1 MLLTWFNNFF
11 LIPIIKLL
19 VLTKIKPDHI
29 TLLGL
34 FFAIVCCYL
43 LINGMWFFA
52 SLILLISGFFD
63 MLDGALARYSDT
75 TTSFGKF
82 LDSFVDRVCESLILA
97 GILIYFIFVEQNDI
111 TALLV
116 YTSICTSLIVSYS
129 RARAESLGVE
139 SKDGLM
145 TRAPRVIT
153 LTIGIFTFSF
163 LDNSIVFNLS
173 FIDISLLF
181 ITILSLFTVIQR
193 VLNVKKST
201 SGIDK

>member
-1 MLLTWFNNFF
+1 MSKYLIRRIFLKGLLIYVWLGLVVAP
-11 LIPIIKLL
+11 LINESFQ
-19 VLTKIKPDHI
+19 TDDY
-29 TLLGL
+29 LGL

-163 LDNSIVFNLS
+163 LDNS
-173 FIDISLLF
+173 
-181 ITILSLFTVIQR
+181 
-193 VLNVKKST
+193 
-201 SGIDK
+201 